1 MVKDHSNIK
10 EIEYFILWKCK
21 IPMQAVIAACLI
33 KQVYYLMK
41 RVLFYLYTGISS
53 SWVAYLT

>member
-1 MVKDHSNIK
+1 MVKDHRNIK

-41 RVLFYLYTGISS
+41 RVLFIYRYKQLLS
-53 SWVAYLT
+53 